1 MCESYN
7 YEMNGMRTVKVFEV
21 GREMYKAGE
30 MERVEK
36 IDSVEEL
43 TKMKNT
49 KNGQSGYSD

>member
-1 MCESYN
+1 
-7 YEMNGMRTVKVFEV
+7 MNGMRTVKVFEV

-30 MERVEK
+30 MDRVEK
-36 IDSVEEL
+36 IGSVEEL